1 MKRKGN
7 LGGIFAMALI
17 LVLTLVLSVGSV
29 SAEEPTIVDSGNCGK
44 DGSNVTWTLD
54 SAGLLTISGT
64 GAMADYE
71 SKTDSASGE
80 EITTAPWGNQAKM
93 VKTVVIE
100 DGVTGIGN
108 YAFYC
113 CTDLTGVN
121 MGSTVTSIGTDAFA
135 ACIGLTSV
143 TIPDSV
149 TDIEGEAFAQC
160 MGLTS
165 VVIPDSVKSIGI
177 GAFHYCTS
185 LTSVIVGNGVTE
197 IGQLAFWKC
206 TALTD
211 VTLGSSVT
219 AIGEQ
224 AFSSCEKLTGIV
236 IPDSVTSIGEY
247 AFADCESLAKVT
259 IGTGVT
265 DFGWETFSGCTKLAE
280 INYNAKA
287 AADLKARYDTGLT
300 AHYPDVFKDA
310 GTSVGGV
317 RVKIGDGVERIPAYI
332 FKDCTGLTGSVT
344 IPNSVTDIGWYAF
357 ADCTGLTGVTL
368 GGNVTKIEERAF
380 NNCTGLTSIV
390 FPDSVTDIGNWAFA
404 GCTGLT
410 NVKVPGRVTSIS
422 EGVFA
427 NCTGLTDA
435 VIPDGVTSVGE
446 RAFSGCV
453 GLTGVEIPDDVTSIG
468 DYAFSGC
475 AGLTGIEI
483 PEGVTKIGLGAF
495 SFCENLAEVRYN
507 AKAAGDIQYDPMTDI
522 AEQDHVFRRAGADR
536 DGLTVTIGSGVECI
550 PSRLF
555 YGCTGLKEVHFIGTE
570 EEWKAVSIGSDNDP
584 LINAAITY
592 VKEPISGSCGD
603 NLTYKLDS
611 AGLLTI
617 SGTGAMA
624 DYESKTDSASGE
636 EITTAPWG
644 NQAKTV
650 VIGDGVTGIGA
661 AAFYGCSG
669 LTGVTMGSNVTS
681 IGESAFRGC
690 TGLTGIVLPGSVTSI
705 GEYAFSNCDS
715 LTAIEIPEGVTTLG
729 NSAFFGCDN
738 LKEIRYNARAAADL
752 TGLSGAFRSAG
763 ASVGGVKVIF
773 GESVEKIPGNLFSNC
788 ESLTSVTIGSNVTSI
803 GDNAFLGCKGLVEIN
818 YNARAAECA
827 EDSFDSGD
835 GLKVTFGDSV
845 ERIPDYIFQDCPGLT
860 SVTIGSSATTIGHYA
875 FNRCMGL
882 TSIKIPESMT
892 NIGYMAFSGCTSL
905 ADVYYGGT
913 ERQWNAITIDDGNDR
928 LLQANRHCEGKETL
942 VPPTAKPSY
951 VGASGKP
958 YIYWSA
964 VDGANRY
971 YVYRSGSKD
980 GTYTFLGTTTAANY
994 TDSKANAGYTYYYK
1008 VKALAA
1014 DGTDS
1019 SFSAAVAIT
1028 CRCARP
1034 VVKTDYWASTGKPYI
1049 KWTAVAGASQ
1059 YEVYR
1064 SGSKDGAYTLLG
1076 TTTATNYT
1084 DNKAN
1089 AGYTYYYKVKAI
1101 SKVKSA
1107 ANSSLSAAVAIT
1119 CRCARPVV
1127 TPDYLT
1133 STGKPYIKWTAVA
1146 GVGQY
1151 EVYRSGS
1158 KDGTYTLLG
1167 TTTATNYTDN
1177 KANAGYTYY
1186 YKVKAIS
1193 KVKSVAN
1200 SSLSAAVAIT
1210 CRCARPVV
1218 KTDYWASTGKPYIKW
1233 DAVDG
1238 AGKYYIYRSGTKNGT
1253 YTLLGTTTATN
1264 YTDSKANAGYTY
1276 YYKVQAISSALT
1288 MAKVYLSPSNQ
1299 TDNCY
1304 AYGNTN
1310 EAVQCGKIADSC
1322 RIALE
1327 RSGVTVQVGH
1337 MPSMQDK
1344 CKESNA
1350 FGADLHVPIHT
1361 NAFNGT
1367 VTGTRMFCLNSSG
1380 EGMKACEAIFAWLA
1394 PITPGTSENIQV
1406 DASLYEVRVP
1416 SAPAAYVECE
1426 FHDNATAAKW
1436 IVEHTVDIGEAIAR
1450 GICDYFGVTF
1460 KEKEQPES
1468 VASTDKL
1475 YRVQEDAFANR
1486 PIAEE
1491 KNTANS
1497 SLSAAVAVTCRCAR
1511 PVVKTDYWASTGK
1524 PYIKWTAVAGAS
1536 QYEVYRS
1543 GSKDGTYT
1551 LLGTTT
1557 AANYTDSKANAGYT
1571 YYYKVKAIS
1580 KVKSTADSS
1589 LSAAVAITCRCAR
1602 PSVKITTSNGSPK
1615 LTWNAV
1621 TGANK
1626 YYIYRSTEANGTF
1639 EYLYS
1644 TKNLFYTNKSAVA
1657 GTTYYYKVKAVSKV
1671 KSTANSA
1678 FSTVVS
1684 IRAR

>member
-29 SAEEPTIVDSGNCGK
+29 SAAEPTIVDSGNCGK

-54 SAGLLTISGT
+54 SVGLLTISGT
-64 GAMADYE
+64 GE
-71 SKTDSASGE
+71 
-80 EITTAPWGNQAKM
+80 
-93 VKTVVIE
+93 
-100 DGVTGIGN
+100 
-108 YAFYC
+108 
-113 CTDLTGVN
+113 
-121 MGSTVTSIGTDAFA
+121 
-135 ACIGLTSV
+135 
-143 TIPDSV
+143 
-149 TDIEGEAFAQC
+149 
-160 MGLTS
+160 
-165 VVIPDSVKSIGI
+165 
-177 GAFHYCTS
+177 
-185 LTSVIVGNGVTE
+185 
-197 IGQLAFWKC
+197 
-206 TALTD
+206 
-211 VTLGSSVT
+211 
-219 AIGEQ
+219 
-224 AFSSCEKLTGIV
+224 
-236 IPDSVTSIGEY
+236 
-247 AFADCESLAKVT
+247 
-259 IGTGVT
+259 
-265 DFGWETFSGCTKLAE
+265 
-280 INYNAKA
+280 
-287 AADLKARYDTGLT
+287 
-300 AHYPDVFKDA
+300 
-310 GTSVGGV
+310 
-317 RVKIGDGVERIPAYI
+317 
-332 FKDCTGLTGSVT
+332 
-344 IPNSVTDIGWYAF
+344 
-357 ADCTGLTGVTL
+357 
-368 GGNVTKIEERAF
+368 
-380 NNCTGLTSIV
+380 
-390 FPDSVTDIGNWAFA
+390 
-404 GCTGLT
+404 
-410 NVKVPGRVTSIS
+410 
-422 EGVFA
+422 
-427 NCTGLTDA
+427 
-435 VIPDGVTSVGE
+435 
-446 RAFSGCV
+446 
-453 GLTGVEIPDDVTSIG
+453 
-468 DYAFSGC
+468 
-475 AGLTGIEI
+475 
-483 PEGVTKIGLGAF
+483 
-495 SFCENLAEVRYN
+495 
-507 AKAAGDIQYDPMTDI
+507 
-522 AEQDHVFRRAGADR
+522 
-536 DGLTVTIGSGVECI
+536 
-550 PSRLF
+550 
-555 YGCTGLKEVHFIGTE
+555 
-570 EEWKAVSIGSDNDP
+570 
-584 LINAAITY
+584 
-592 VKEPISGSCGD
+592 
-603 NLTYKLDS
+603 
-611 AGLLTI
+611 
-617 SGTGAMA
+617 MA

-644 NQAKTV
+644 NQAKTAV
-650 VIGDGVTGIGA
+650 TGDGVTGIGA

-669 LTGVTMGSNVTS
+669 LTSVTMGSNVTS

-690 TGLTGIVLPGSVTSI
+690 TGLTGIVLPGSVTGI
-705 GEYAFSNCDS
+705 GEYAFSNCES
-715 LTAIEIPEGVTTLG
+715 LTAIEIPAGVTTLG

-738 LKEIRYNARAAADL
+738 LKEVRYNARAAANL

-773 GESVEKIPGNLFSNC
+773 GESVEKIPSNLFCNC

-803 GDNAFLGCKGLVEIN
+803 GDNAFLDCKGLVEIN
-818 YNARAAECA
+818 YNARAAECT
-827 EDSFDSGD
+827 EDSFGSGD

-875 FNRCMGL
+875 FNRCTGL

-892 NIGYMAFSGCTSL
+892 NIGYMAFSGCMGL
-905 ADVYYGGT
+905 ADVYYGGS

-942 VPPTAKPSY
+942 VPPTVKPSY

-958 YIYWSA
+958 YIYWSV

-971 YVYRSGSKD
+971 YVYRSTTKD
-980 GTYTFLGTTTAANY
+980 GTYSFLGSTANLNY
-994 TDSKANAGYTYYYK
+994 TDSKANVGTTYYYK

-1014 DGTDS
+1014 DGTD
-1019 SFSAAVAIT
+1019 
-1028 CRCARP
+1028 
-1034 VVKTDYWASTGKPYI
+1034 
-1049 KWTAVAGASQ
+1049 
-1059 YEVYR
+1059 
-1064 SGSKDGAYTLLG
+1064 
-1076 TTTATNYT
+1076 
-1084 DNKAN
+1084 
-1089 AGYTYYYKVKAI
+1089 
-1101 SKVKSA
+1101 
-1107 ANSSLSAAVAIT
+1107 SSLSAAVAIT

-1133 STGKPYIKWTAVA
+1133 STGKPYIYWGAVDGA
-1146 GVGQY
+1146 GKY

-1193 KVKSVAN
+1193 EVKSTAN

-1238 AGKYYIYRSGTKNGT
+1238 AGKYYIYRSGTRNGT

-1299 TDNCY
+1299 TDNRY
-1304 AYGNTN
+1304 AYGNTT
-1310 EAVQCGKIADSC
+1310 EAVQCGKIADAC
-1322 RIALE
+1322 RAALE

-1416 SAPAAYVECE
+1416 SAPTAYVECE
-1426 FHDNATAAKW
+1426 FHDNATTAKW

-1450 GICDYFGVTF
+1450 GICDYFGVTY

-1468 VASTDKL
+1468 AASTDKL
-1475 YRVQEDAFANR
+1475 YRVQEGAFANR

-1497 SLSAAVAVTCRCAR
+1497 SLSAAVAATCHCAR
-1511 PVVKTDYWASTGK
+1511 PVVKPDYLISTGK

-1580 KVKSTADSS
+1580 KVRSTANSS
-1589 LSAAVAITCRCAR
+1589 LSATVAATCHCARPVVKPDYLISTGKPYIKWTAVAGASQYEVYRSGSKDGTYTLLGTTTATNYTDNKANAGYTYYYKVKAVSKVSSGANSYYSVVIGATCHCAR
-1602 PSVKITTSNGSPK
+1602 PSVKITTSNGSPR

-1621 TGANK
+1621 AGASQ
-1626 YYIYRSTEANGTF
+1626 YEVYRATSKNGS
-1639 EYLYS
+1639 Y
-1644 TKNLFYTNKSAVA
+1644 TKMFTTSNLSYTNTSAKA

>member
-7 LGGIFAMALI
+7 FGGIFAMVLI

-29 SAEEPTIVDSGNCGK
+29 PAAEPTIVDSRNCGK

-54 SAGLLTISGT
+54 SAGLLAISGT
-64 GAMADYE
+64 GE
-71 SKTDSASGE
+71 
-80 EITTAPWGNQAKM
+80 
-93 VKTVVIE
+93 
-100 DGVTGIGN
+100 
-108 YAFYC
+108 
-113 CTDLTGVN
+113 
-121 MGSTVTSIGTDAFA
+121 
-135 ACIGLTSV
+135 
-143 TIPDSV
+143 
-149 TDIEGEAFAQC
+149 
-160 MGLTS
+160 
-165 VVIPDSVKSIGI
+165 
-177 GAFHYCTS
+177 
-185 LTSVIVGNGVTE
+185 
-197 IGQLAFWKC
+197 
-206 TALTD
+206 
-211 VTLGSSVT
+211 
-219 AIGEQ
+219 
-224 AFSSCEKLTGIV
+224 
-236 IPDSVTSIGEY
+236 
-247 AFADCESLAKVT
+247 
-259 IGTGVT
+259 
-265 DFGWETFSGCTKLAE
+265 
-280 INYNAKA
+280 
-287 AADLKARYDTGLT
+287 
-300 AHYPDVFKDA
+300 
-310 GTSVGGV
+310 
-317 RVKIGDGVERIPAYI
+317 
-332 FKDCTGLTGSVT
+332 
-344 IPNSVTDIGWYAF
+344 
-357 ADCTGLTGVTL
+357 
-368 GGNVTKIEERAF
+368 
-380 NNCTGLTSIV
+380 
-390 FPDSVTDIGNWAFA
+390 
-404 GCTGLT
+404 
-410 NVKVPGRVTSIS
+410 
-422 EGVFA
+422 
-427 NCTGLTDA
+427 
-435 VIPDGVTSVGE
+435 
-446 RAFSGCV
+446 
-453 GLTGVEIPDDVTSIG
+453 
-468 DYAFSGC
+468 
-475 AGLTGIEI
+475 
-483 PEGVTKIGLGAF
+483 
-495 SFCENLAEVRYN
+495 
-507 AKAAGDIQYDPMTDI
+507 
-522 AEQDHVFRRAGADR
+522 
-536 DGLTVTIGSGVECI
+536 
-550 PSRLF
+550 
-555 YGCTGLKEVHFIGTE
+555 
-570 EEWKAVSIGSDNDP
+570 
-584 LINAAITY
+584 
-592 VKEPISGSCGD
+592 
-603 NLTYKLDS
+603 
-611 AGLLTI
+611 
-617 SGTGAMA
+617 MA

-669 LTGVTMGSNVTS
+669 LTSVTMGSNVTD
-681 IGESAFRGC
+681 IWDGAFSGC
-690 TGLTGIVLPGSVTSI
+690 TGLTGIVLPGSVTGI
-705 GEYAFSNCDS
+705 GEYAFSNCES
-715 LTAIEIPEGVTTLG
+715 LTAIEIPAGVTTLG

-738 LKEIRYNARAAADL
+738 LKEVRYNARAAANL

-773 GESVEKIPGNLFSNC
+773 GESVEKIPSNLFCNC

-803 GDNAFLGCKGLVEIN
+803 GDNAFLDCKGLVEIN
-818 YNARAAECA
+818 YNARAAECT
-827 EDSFDSGD
+827 EDSFGSGD

-845 ERIPDYIFQDCPGLT
+845 ERIPNCIFQDCPGLT

-875 FNRCMGL
+875 FNRCTGL

-892 NIGYMAFSGCTSL
+892 NIGYMAFSGCTGL
-905 ADVYYGGT
+905 ADVYYGGS

-928 LLQANRHCEGKETL
+928 LLQANRHCEGKETP

-971 YVYRSGSKD
+971 YVYRSTTKD
-980 GTYTFLGTTTAANY
+980 GTYSFLGSTANLNY
-994 TDSKANAGYTYYYK
+994 TDSKANAGTTYYYK

-1014 DGTDS
+1014 DGTD
-1019 SFSAAVAIT
+1019 
-1028 CRCARP
+1028 
-1034 VVKTDYWASTGKPYI
+1034 
-1049 KWTAVAGASQ
+1049 
-1059 YEVYR
+1059 
-1064 SGSKDGAYTLLG
+1064 
-1076 TTTATNYT
+1076 
-1084 DNKAN
+1084 
-1089 AGYTYYYKVKAI
+1089 
-1101 SKVKSA
+1101 
-1107 ANSSLSAAVAIT
+1107 
-1119 CRCARPVV
+1119 
-1127 TPDYLT
+1127 
-1133 STGKPYIKWTAVA
+1133 
-1146 GVGQY
+1146 
-1151 EVYRSGS
+1151 
-1158 KDGTYTLLG
+1158 
-1167 TTTATNYTDN
+1167 
-1177 KANAGYTYY
+1177 
-1186 YKVKAIS
+1186 
-1193 KVKSVAN
+1193 

-1416 SAPAAYVECE
+1416 SAPTAYVECE
-1426 FHDNATAAKW
+1426 FHDNATTAKW

-1450 GICDYFGVTF
+1450 GICDYFGVTY

-1468 VASTDKL
+1468 AASTDKL
-1475 YRVQEDAFANR
+1475 YRVQEGAFANR

-1497 SLSAAVAVTCRCAR
+1497 SLSATVAATCHCAR
-1511 PVVKTDYWASTGK
+1511 PVVKPDYLISTGK
-1524 PYIKWTAVAGAS
+1524 PYIKWTAVSGAS

-1571 YYYKVKAIS
+1571 YYYKVRAIS
-1580 KVKSTADSS
+1580 KVRSTANSS
-1589 LSAAVAITCRCAR
+1589 LSATVAATCHCARPVVKPDYLISTGKPYIKWSAVSGASKYYVYRSGSSNGTYKYVGTTTATNYTDNKANAGYTYYYKVKAVSKVSSGANSYYSVVIGATCHCAR
-1602 PSVKITTSNGSPK
+1602 PSVKITTSNGSPR

-1621 TGANK
+1621 TGASQ
-1626 YYIYRSTEANGTF
+1626 YEVYRATSKNGS
-1639 EYLYS
+1639 Y
-1644 TKNLFYTNKSAVA
+1644 TKMFTTSNLSYTNTSAKA